1 MVGELEIAS
10 LGSDFGTNQDAGALG
25 FREPGCIA
33 VTLKKGEFLM
43 EKCGLDLNAGE
54 EKGANRLGHLH
65 GMANEDDL
73 VTGKIAKELRQPVH
87 ACFKA
92 ITVLIRVGF
101 KGELTLTENLDF
113 ESGLRT
119 FEVSRRE
126 SVLERLSLTRIRN
139 LTFRSL
145 SAGQQRRVAVA
156 RMMLS
161 TARLWLMDE
170 PFTNLDRE
178 GQLLVHD
185 LISGHL
191 EAGGLC
197 MVATH
202 QPIDIRAN
210 TLRLAL

>member
-1 MVGELEIAS
+1 MSGLLDFESGAVHWGGVPVLEQYQA
-10 LGSDFGTNQDAGALG
+10 
-25 FREPGCIA
+25 FRA
-33 VTLKKGEFLM
+33 
-43 EKCGLDLNAGE
+43 DLTWFA
-54 EKGANRLGHLH
+54 H
-65 GMANEDDL
+65 
-73 VTGKIAKELRQPVH
+73 
-87 ACFKA
+87 
-92 ITVLIRVGF
+92 RVGF
-101 KGELTLTENLDF
+101 KDELTLTENLDF